1 MNATDIK
8 NMKDD
13 LKRKADL
20 INEAI
25 IKARGDM
32 EQSKKELA
40 DLESQVP
47 KLLALHYLGFVQK
60 SEITKMRKRRSELR
74 EFLDE
79 YPFLSAGLGDQ
90 LTSLSGKAMSLDQL
104 ERQVK
109 RYEFLK
115 TQLQKGRRAHLENEL
130 MGLAHELDCLDDARA
145 FLDSI
150 KQEVKSL
157 PGR

>member
-1 MNATDIK
+1 MNAIDIK

-25 IKARGDM
+25 IKARADM

-47 KLLALHYLGFVQK
+47 KLLALHYLGGIQK

-74 EFLDE
+74 EFLEE
-79 YPFLSAGLGDQ
+79 YVYLSSGLRDQ

-104 ERQVK
+104 ERQAK

-115 TQLQKGRRAHLENEL
+115 TELQRGYSAHLANEFL
-130 MGLAHELDCLDDARA
+130 GVGREMECTDDAKT
-145 FLDSI
+145 FLESI
-150 KQEVKSL
+150 TQEAK
-157 PGR
+157 G

>member
-1 MNATDIK
+1 MNAIDIK

-25 IKARGDM
+25 IRARADM

-40 DLESQVP
+40 DLESKVP
-47 KLLALHYLGFVQK
+47 KLLALHYLGGIQK
-60 SEITKMRKRRSELR
+60 SEITKMRKRWSELR

-109 RYEFLK
+109 KYEFLK
-115 TQLQKGRRAHLENEL
+115 TELQKGYRAYLENDL
-130 MGLAHELDCLDDARA
+130 MGLAHELGCLDDAKG

-150 KQEVKSL
+150 KEEVKN
-157 PGR
+157 